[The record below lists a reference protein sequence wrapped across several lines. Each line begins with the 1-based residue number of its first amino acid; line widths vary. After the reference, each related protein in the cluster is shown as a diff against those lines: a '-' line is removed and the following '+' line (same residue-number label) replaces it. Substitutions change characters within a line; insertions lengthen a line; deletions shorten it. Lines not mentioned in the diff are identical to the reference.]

1 MIQKYD
7 NKQMLQKCL
16 SVSNIQSKVFNNFDN
31 NILTQNISS
40 ISKWMQKSIAI
51 LTNNRLVTWV
61 TVVGKLASQLWIRA

>member
-16 SVSNIQSKVFNNFDN
+16 CVSNIQSKVFNNFDN